1 MFRRATVSRRL
12 TRGAAAALAA
22 AVLVPMTIS
31 GASAHP
37 GHEEDTPAADEATD
51 WNSYEKV
58 LLSKNTG
65 EPIDLAVLPDSRV
78 LHTARD
84 GVVRLTDSATG
95 LTTQIADIDV
105 YANSEDGLQG
115 ISLDPNFEENNWVYM
130 VYAPRVMDGTSPNG
144 VEYPET
150 TPTGSAPNSLPA
162 GEDESYWDQWLGY
175 NQLSRF
181 TWDPTTDAIDL
192 ATEREIIKVDAQRGQ
207 CCHVGADMA
216 WDADGNLF
224 LSTGDNTPASTPGAN
239 GYAPNN
245 NAPGMNP
252 GFDDRRGAGNTNDLR
267 GKILRINPI
276 EDLAADTEVGPD
288 STYTIPEGN
297 LFDDPQ
303 YDDSQ
308 DLVRDEVYVMG
319 VRNPFRI
326 DYDIESGGLV
336 WGDYGP
342 DAAAANPDR
351 GPMGY
356 VEWQLTTE
364 PMNGGWPYCHG
375 PNANYNEWDYATA
388 TPGEWFDCDA
398 GAENNSTWNT
408 GLDVVP
414 PAVAPQVYYGDNP
427 GDQPEVLDPL
437 TAWGGGG
444 QAPMGGPIYRFDEDL
459 DSDVKFPEY
468 WDGHPLM
475 AEFSQ
480 DYVAAFTLDELSSDG
495 EVTAVEDFLPNAH
508 LETVNQPIWDNV
520 MDMEFGPDGALYVL
534 EYGDGFFRQNPDAG
548 LYKVVYGSENTH
560 PRAFISADPVSGS
573 SAPLEVTFD
582 ASASTDAETPAGEL
596 VYDWDFDS
604 DGVYDAQGV
613 NVTHTFTDLGRY
625 NVQLRVTDAGGN
637 FGLAIQ
643 QITVGNTAPEITLSQ
658 PDGAIFNWGDAVPYT
673 VSVEDAEDGNQ
684 PTACRNIQYTF
695 GLGHN
700 THAHPEV
707 SGRAADTA
715 DGCGFTIQTSAD
727 AVEHGEGEKIF
738 GTLVVTYADQAQ
750 GTVPSITGEA
760 TNILKPEEQQ
770 AEWYDSAEGVELV
783 QDDTADA
790 GYYVSSLDEGDS
802 FSYEPIA
809 FTHAPTGDAIN
820 SVTMIGRGEGT
831 VSLGWEGADGETVDS
846 LAEFRFTGD
855 TWKDLTRTITEVPEG
870 SGTLVV
876 TSTGGVD
883 VDNLTFGKSVIVPQ
897 EQVSIQL
904 YSLIPWVQ
912 ADGQEAVLNR
922 LGEIGLQNVEPYGGN
937 YSGLTA
943 EEFRAQAEAAGLKA
957 PSSHYNVG
965 EADFDTTLE
974 YVGEVGQQY
983 VGSGGFPQPGI
994 GTYENTLATAEAMN
1008 RLGERAVDAG
1018 FEKFF
1023 GHNHDR
1029 EFTTKYMH
1037 DGVEMSAWEI
1047 LVAETNPEF
1056 VTFEV
1061 DVAWAAH
1068 AGVDVAALI
1077 EQYGDR
1083 IELLHIKDATG
1094 LNAGGRPTFTNL
1106 GDGDVPLQ
1114 DILAAAADA
1123 GVVYYV
1129 MEYDQAPNGEDF
1141 ATTGFEYLTGL
1152 PAGGSDGPTEP
1163 VTIPVEKVSMQLF
1176 SLSSWSRSIGWEG
1189 VYDRLG
1195 EIGFENVEP
1204 FGSNY
1209 RGLTAEQ
1216 ARAQFD
1222 AAGLKVP
1229 SSHYNVNEAT
1239 FDETLAYVKTMGQEY
1254 VGSGGF
1260 PAPGIGG
1267 GLDNVLA
1274 TADAMDRLGER
1285 SVANGTG
1292 KLFGHNHDQEFNTKY
1307 EYNGELTS
1315 AWEILVAETN
1325 PEYVAFQLDTAWA
1338 ANAGVDVPALINEYA
1353 DRIEL
1358 MHIKD
1363 ATNLNQGGRPTFTNL
1378 GEGDMPL
1385 QEILQAG
1392 LDADVAYF
1400 VMEYDGSPA
1409 NDEFS
1414 AKGFEYLTGIPAGAD
1429 TPDVAVTVDSRCMAG
1444 KAYVAVRALNSND
1457 GAVEITIDTPLGSKT
1472 FADVAPGKNAYQSF
1486 SSRAAEIDAGAATVT
1501 VTDSEGRTETVESEY
1516 AELSCG

>member
-1 MFRRATVSRRL
+1 M
-12 TRGAAAALAA
+12 
-22 AVLVPMTIS
+22 VLVPLTFS
-31 GASAHP
+31 AASAHP
-37 GHEEDTPAADEATD
+37 GHDEADGEVAAAAAEDVD
-51 WNSYEKV
+51 WNDYEKT

-65 EPIDLAVLPDSRV
+65 EPIDLAVLPDTRV

-84 GVVRLTDSATG
+84 GVVRLTDTATG
-95 LTTQIADIDV
+95 RTTQIADIDV

-115 ISLDPNFEENNWVYM
+115 ISLDPDFEENNWVYM
-130 VYAPRVMDGTSPNG
+130 VYAPRVMSGTSPSG

-150 TPTGSAPNSLPA
+150 TPQGSAPNSLPA
-162 GEDESYWDQWLGY
+162 GEDASYWDQWLGY

-192 ATEREIIKVDAQRGQ
+192 STEREILKVDAQRGQ

-216 WDADGNLF
+216 WDDEGNLF
-224 LSTGDNTPASTPGAN
+224 LSAGDNTPASTPGAN

-252 GFDDRRGAGNTNDLR
+252 GFDSRRGAGNSNDLR
-267 GKILRINPI
+267 GSIMRINPI
-276 EDLAADTEVGPD
+276 EDLDPDTEVGPG
-288 STYTIPEGN
+288 SSYTIPEGN
-297 LFDDPQ
+297 LFDGTDADPE
-303 YDDSQ
+303 
-308 DLVRDEVYVMG
+308 LVREELYVMG
-319 VRNPFRI
+319 LRNPFRI
-326 DYDIESGGLV
+326 DYDTEAGALV

-342 DAAAANPDR
+342 DAGSANPDR
-351 GPMGY
+351 GPMGL

-364 PMNGGWPYCHG
+364 PMNGGWPYCTG
-375 PNANYNEWDYATA
+375 PNANYNEWNFETQE
-388 TPGEWFDCDA
+388 PGPFFDCDA
-398 GAENNSTWNT
+398 GPENNSTWNT
-408 GLDVVP
+408 GLEQLP
-414 PAVAPQVYYGDNP
+414 PVTPPQVYYGDNP
-427 GDQPEVLDPL
+427 GDQPELLDPL
-437 TAWGGGG
+437 VTLGGGG
-444 QAPMGGPIYRFDEDL
+444 QAPMGGPIYRYDESL

-495 EVTAVEDFLPNAH
+495 EVTAVEDFLPNSH
-508 LETVNQPIWDNV
+508 LQTVNQPIWDNV

-548 LYKVVYGSENTH
+548 LYKVTYGSENTT
-560 PRAFISADPVSGS
+560 PRAFVSADPISGS
-573 SAPLEVTFD
+573 TAPLEVTFD
-582 ASASTDAETPAGEL
+582 ASATTDAETPNSEL
-596 VYDWDFDS
+596 TFDWDFDA
-604 DGVYDAQGV
+604 DGEYDAQGET
-613 NVTHTFTDLGRY
+613 VTHTFTDLGQY
-625 NVQLRVTDAGGN
+625 NVQLRVTDPGGN

-643 QITVGNTAPEITLSQ
+643 RITVGNTAPEITLSQ
-658 PDGAIFNWGDAVPYT
+658 PNGAIFNWGDAVPYT
-673 VSVEDAEDGNQ
+673 VSVEDAEDGDD
-684 PTACRNIQYTF
+684 PTCRNIQYTF

-750 GTVPSITGEA
+750 GEVPSITGEA
-760 TNILKPEEQQ
+760 TNVLKPEEQQ
-770 AEWYDSAEGVELV
+770 AEWFDASEGIETAADAE
-783 QDDTADA
+783 ADA
-790 GYYVSSLDEGDS
+790 GYYVTSLDEGDS
-802 FSYEPIA
+802 FSYEPLA
-809 FTHAPTGDAIN
+809 LVHAPTGDPIN

-831 VSLGWEGADGETVDS
+831 VSLGWTGADGETVDS

-855 TWKDLTRTITEVPEG
+855 EWSDATRTLTEVPEG
-870 SGTLVV
+870 TGTLVV

-883 VDNLTFGKSVIVPQ
+883 VDNLTFGQNVIVPA

-904 YSLIPWVQ
+904 YSLIPWVA
-912 ADGQEAVLNR
+912 ADGQEAVLDR

-937 YSGLTA
+937 YNGLTA

-983 VGSGGFPQPGI
+983 VGSGGFPSPGI

-1008 RLGERAVDAG
+1008 RLGERAVEAG

-1029 EFTTKYMH
+1029 EFTTMYEH
-1037 DGVEMSAWEI
+1037 DGEQMSAWEI
-1047 LVAETNPEF
+1047 LVAETNPDW

-1094 LNAGGRPTFTNL
+1094 LGSSIQFTNL

-1129 MEYDQAPNGEDF
+1129 MEYDQAPDGEDF
-1141 ATTGFEYLTGL
+1141 ATTGYEYLTGL
-1152 PAGGSDGPTEP
+1152 PAGGSDEPTEP
-1163 VTIPVEKVSMQLF
+1163 VVIPTDRVSMQLF
-1176 SLSSWSRSIGWEG
+1176 SLGAWSRDIGWEG

-1204 FGSNY
+1204 YGSNY
-1209 RGLTAEQ
+1209 SGRTAEEV
-1216 ARAQFD
+1216 RAQFD
-1222 AAGLKVP
+1222 AAGLRAP
-1229 SSHYNVNEAT
+1229 SSHYNVNEGS
-1239 FDETLAYVKTMGQEY
+1239 FDQTLEYVGTVGQEY
-1254 VGSGGF
+1254 VGSGGW
-1260 PAPGIGG
+1260 PSPGIGS
-1267 GLDNVLA
+1267 LEDTLA
-1274 TADAMDRLGER
+1274 TAEAMNRLGER
-1285 SVANGTG
+1285 SVEAGFE
-1292 KLFGHNHDQEFNTKY
+1292 KFFGHNHDREFNTTY
-1307 EYNGELTS
+1307 EYNGVETS
-1315 AWEILVAETN
+1315 AWEILVAETD
-1325 PEYVAFQLDTAWA
+1325 PEYVTFELDTAWA

-1358 MHIKD
+1358 LHIKD
-1363 ATNLNQGGRPTFTNL
+1363 ATNLNEGGRPTFTNL

-1385 QEILQAG
+1385 QEVLQAG

-1414 AKGFEYLTGIPAGAD
+1414 AEGFEYLTGIPAGED
-1429 TPDVAVTVDSRCMAG
+1429 TPDVDVTVEPRCLAG
-1444 KAYVAVRALNSND
+1444 KTYVAVRALNVND
-1457 GAVEITIDTPLGSKT
+1457 GAVEITLETPFGSKT
-1472 FADVAPGKNAYQSF
+1472 FADVAAGKNAYQAF
-1486 SSRAAEIDAGAATVT
+1486 NARAAEIDGGTTTVT
-1501 VTDSEGRTETVESEY
+1501 VTDSEGRTETVETEY
-1516 AELSCG
+1516 AASSCG

>member
-1 MFRRATVSRRL
+1 MHRRTTMGPRRL
-12 TRGAAAALAA
+12 ARRGVAAVLSA
-22 AVLVPMTIS
+22 AVLVPLSIS
-31 GASAHP
+31 AAGAHP
-37 GHEEDTPAADEATD
+37 GHEEATPAADEATD
-51 WNSYEKV
+51 WDNYEKV

-95 LTTQIADIDV
+95 LTTQIADLDV
-105 YANSEDGLQG
+105 YSNSEDGLQG
-115 ISLDPNFEENNWVYM
+115 ISLDPNFEENHFVYM
-130 VYAPRVMDGTSPNG
+130 VYAPRVMEGTSPSG

-150 TPTGSAPNSLPA
+150 TPSGSAPNSLPA

-181 TWDPTTDAIDL
+181 TWDPATAAIDL
-192 ATEREIIKVDAQRGQ
+192 STEREILKVDAQRGQ

-216 WDADGNLF
+216 WDEEGNLF

-252 GFDDRRGAGNTNDLR
+252 GFDDRRGAGSTNDLR

-276 EDLAADTEVGPD
+276 EDLAADTEVGPG
-288 STYTIPEGN
+288 STYTVPEGN

-303 YDDSQ
+303 YDDVR
-308 DLVRDEVYVMG
+308 DLVRDETYVMG
-319 VRNPFRI
+319 LRNPFRI
-326 DYDIESGGLV
+326 DYDVEAGALV

-342 DAAAANPDR
+342 DAAAADPNR

-375 PNANYNEWDYATA
+375 PNANYNEWDYATQ
-388 TPGEWFDCDA
+388 TPGEFFDCEA

-408 GLDVVP
+408 GLDVLP
-414 PAVAPQVYYGDNP
+414 PATAPQVYYGDKA
-427 GDQPEVLDPL
+427 GDQPELLDPL
-437 TAWGGGG
+437 AEWGGGG
-444 QAPMGGPIYRFDEDL
+444 QAPMGGPIYRFDENL

-468 WDGHPLM
+468 WDGHPLL

-480 DYVAAFTLDELSSDG
+480 DYVAAFTLDELTSDG

-508 LETVNQPIWDNV
+508 LESVNQPIWDNV

-548 LYKVVYGSENTH
+548 LYKVVYGSSNTH
-560 PRAFISADPVSGS
+560 PRAFISADPISGS
-573 SAPLEVTFD
+573 TAPLEVTFD

-613 NVTHTFTDLGRY
+613 NVTHTFTELGQY

-643 QITVGNTAPEITLSQ
+643 QITVGNTAPVITLDQ
-658 PDGAIFNWGDAVPYT
+658 PDGAIFDWGDAVPYT

-684 PTACRNIQYTF
+684 PTCRNIQYTF

-715 DGCGFTIQTSAD
+715 DGCGFTIQTSPD
-727 AVEHGEGEKIF
+727 AVEHGEGEKIY
-738 GTLVVTYADQAQ
+738 GTLVVSYTDQAQ
-750 GTVPSITGEA
+750 GDVPAIRGEA
-760 TNILKPEEQQ
+760 THILKPEEQQ
-770 AEWYDSAEGVELV
+770 AEWYDAAEGVELV

-802 FSYEPIA
+802 FSYQPIA

-831 VSLGWEGADGETVDS
+831 VSLGWVGADGETVDS
-846 LAEFRFTGD
+846 LAEFRFAGD
-855 TWKDLTRTITEVPEG
+855 TWKDATRTLTEVPEG

-883 VDNLTFGKSVIVPQ
+883 VDNLTFGRNVVVPAD
-897 EQVSIQL
+897 QVSIQL
-904 YSLIPWVQ
+904 YSLIPWVR
-912 ADGQEAVLNR
+912 ADGQEAVLDR
-922 LGEIGLQNVEPYGGN
+922 LGEIGFQNVEPYGGN
-937 YSGLTA
+937 YAGLTA
-943 EEFRAQAEAAGLKA
+943 EEFRAQADAAGLKA

-983 VGSGGFPQPGI
+983 VGSGGFPSPGI

-1029 EFTTKYMH
+1029 EFTTTYMH
-1037 DGVEMSAWEI
+1037 EGVEMSAWEI
-1047 LVAETNPEF
+1047 LVAETNPEY

-1068 AGVDVAALI
+1068 AGVDVAALL
-1077 EQYGDR
+1077 EQHGDR

-1094 LNAGGRPTFTNL
+1094 LGGSIRFTNL

-1114 DILAAAADA
+1114 DILSAAAEA

-1129 MEYDQAPNGEDF
+1129 MEYDQAPDGEDF
-1141 ATTGFEYLTGL
+1141 ATTGYEYLTGE
-1152 PAGGSDGPTEP
+1152 PAGGPDEPTEP
-1163 VTIPVEKVSMQLF
+1163 VTVPVDQVSIQMF
-1176 SLSSWSRSIGWEG
+1176 SLIPWVNEVGLPAVLE
-1189 VYDRLG
+1189 RLS
-1195 EIGFENVEP
+1195 EIGFQNIEP
-1204 FGSNY
+1204 FGGNFAGY
-1209 RGLTAEQ
+1209 TAEEF
-1216 ARAQFD
+1216 RALAD
-1222 AAGLKVP
+1222 SYGLSVK
-1229 SSHYNVNEAT
+1229 SSHYNVDEGT
-1239 FDETLAYVKTMGQEY
+1239 FDDTLDYVSTLGQEY

-1260 PAPGIGG
+1260 PAPGIGSYE
-1267 GLDNVLA
+1267 NTLA
-1274 TADAMDRLGER
+1274 TAETMNRLGER
-1285 SVANGTG
+1285 SVDAGVG
-1292 KLFGHNHDQEFNTKY
+1292 KLFGHNHDGEFRTTY
-1307 EYNGELTS
+1307 EHEGETLS
-1315 AWEILVAETN
+1315 AWEILVRETN
-1325 PEYVAFQLDTAWA
+1325 PEYVTFQLDVAWA
-1338 ANAGVDVPALINEYA
+1338 AHAGVDVVALIEEYG

-1358 MHIKD
+1358 THIKD
-1363 ATNLNQGGRPTFTNL
+1363 ATNVAGEGRPTFTNL
-1378 GEGDMPL
+1378 GDGEVPL
-1385 QEILQAG
+1385 QEILAAAQEAG
-1392 LDADVAYF
+1392 VRYYVL
-1400 VMEYDGSPA
+1400 EYDLAADGEDFA
-1409 NDEFS
+1409 TT
-1414 AKGFEYLTGIPAGAD
+1414 GFEYITGLEAGENER
-1429 TPDVAVTVDSRCMAG
+1429 TVTVTSQARCLAG
-1444 KAYVAVRALNSND
+1444 KAYLAVRALND
-1457 GAVEITIDTPLGSKT
+1457 EDVPLDITIETPYGSKT
-1472 FADVAPGKNAYQSF
+1472 FEDVAPGKNAYQSF
-1486 SSRAAEIDAGAATVT
+1486 NARADGIEAGTVSVTATDAEGGTATVT
-1501 VTDSEGRTETVESEY
+1501 ADH
-1516 AELSCG
+1516 AALACG